1 MQRAKR
7 ARGFVANEFN
17 RWCAIAACKTSTGD
31 CSSCCGSIIKK
42 DGDTPHAQA
51 WHWGSHHQRHA
62 RSPRP
67 NPARTSP
74 WVRGARGR
82 LVACRCAMC
91 VVCRVS
97 VVQVQLRR
105 RYGAD
110 VNQANA
116 SGGAAHMKNA
126 LTKNIL
132 PYSIMGGLELGGAVA
147 CVFVRCASC
156 VVCR

>member
-1 MQRAKR
+1 MSLCDVRR
-7 ARGFVANEFN
+7 V
-17 RWCAIAACKTSTGD
+17 
-31 CSSCCGSIIKK
+31 SCLCGSGTITK
-42 DGDTPHAQA
+42 A
-51 WHWGSHHQRHA
+51 
-62 RSPRP
+62 
-67 NPARTSP
+67 
-74 WVRGARGR
+74 
-82 LVACRCAMC
+82 L
-91 VVCRVS
+91 
-97 VVQVQLRR
+97 
-105 RYGAD
+105 GAD